1 MSKHSDTASP
11 PAVTYT
17 PKVAVGG
24 DTLTCKRCKRVH
36 AYPYIGGPS
45 IRCECG
51 WRYDNVNGTLQESFT
66 PRLGV

>member
-1 MSKHSDTASP
+1 MSKHSETPSP

-17 PKVAVGG
+17 PRPARGEQI
-24 DTLTCKRCKRVH
+24 LTCKRCKRVH
-36 AYPYIGGPS
+36 AYPQVGGAT

-51 WRYDNVNGTLQESFT
+51 WRYENLNGTIHEAFT